1 MSPLRNLRG
10 RGARSRLVFIVFI
23 AIWPL
28 IFGGG
33 FSLSVMTTAA
43 LYAMIAMGLGLL
55 LGQAGQ
61 ISLGQAAFAGIGA
74 FTAGI
79 LTKSFDQPPWV
90 GVIAGTI
97 AATVVALIIGRPILK
112 LKGYFLALA
121 TLGLGEIFV
130 VIVRQHK
137 HFFDGTVGIVSLPH
151 FSIGALSFASYE
163 AQYYLVWF
171 VVFALLL
178 LSERALRSRVGRA
191 LRALSSSETAAS
203 TLGVRA
209 AGWKLRAFVI
219 SAAMAGL
226 AGGFFAYVMSAVVY
240 NSFTGQLSLVVMIM
254 VLVGG
259 VSSLTGA
266 VIGAII
272 MSWLQYAFTSLAS
285 YQTALYAL
293 VLLLLLLFLPG
304 GLIMGFES
312 RYVEAARAYVRRRLE
327 PLTRRIPGFGP
338 APAVVTSP
346 TSADGVTLQ
355 AGPSVTKTEIE
366 AAVLRWK
373 ESSAGSSPVVAVPDA
388 DEFLRLDSA
397 TVQFGGVVA
406 VSGVTLSVA
415 RGSITALL
423 GPNGAGKTTVFN
435 AVSALQK
442 LTSGQIFF
450 KGKRIDRLPASE
462 VARLGLARTFQ
473 NLRLF
478 PNMSVLEN
486 VMVGRH
492 RHEKAGFVT
501 AALGLQKKEE
511 AESRKRSLEALAV
524 VGIEHLAD
532 WSVTALPYGQQRLVE
547 IARALASDPQLLLL
561 DEPAAGMNATEKVQ
575 LVDRIAAIRDAGVTV
590 LLVEHD
596 LSMVMGIS
604 DTVNVLN
611 FGRLI
616 ASGPPAEVQQD
627 PAVIEAYLGVK
638 HGDQYG
644 TLDAQAVELA
654 EGAKERAKDDGA
666 PVLEVKG
673 LFTNYGSISAIRD
686 ISLTVYAGEIVAV
699 LGSNGAGKTTMLR
712 TVSGLLRP
720 RAGTVLYE
728 GADITRLRAQEIASR
743 GVGHVPEGRHVFP
756 TLSVVDNLKLGACCR
771 NDRDKAAERDDLDGV
786 FEVFPRLADRRS
798 QLAGTLSGGEQQML
812 AIGRGLMGR
821 PKLLLLGRTLDGA
834 RAHARRGDL
843 RVARQAERHGTD
855 LARGRAE
862 RQVVAVDRSS
872 RVRVADRAGRA
883 FGQRREPGLRRQS
896 QGSLSRSDRSGVRR
910 VARLGSGDTP

>member
-1 MSPLRNLRG
+1 MSLLRNLRG
-10 RGARSRLVFIVFI
+10 RGARSRLVFIVVI

-55 LGQAGQ
+55 LGQSGQ

-74 FTAGI
+74 FTAGV
-79 LTKSFDQPPWV
+79 LTKSFDQAPWV

-97 AATVVALIIGRPILK
+97 AATVVALIISRPILK

-130 VIVRQHK
+130 AVVRQHK

-151 FSIGALSFASYE
+151 FSIGALSFASRE

-178 LSERALRSRVGRA
+178 LTERALRSRVGRA

-226 AGGFFAYVMSAVVY
+226 AGGFFAYAMSAVVY
-240 NSFTGQLSLVVMIM
+240 SSFTGQLSLVVMIM

-266 VIGAII
+266 VLGAII
-272 MSWLQYAFTSLAS
+272 MSWLQYAFTSFAS

-312 RYVEAARAYVRRRLE
+312 RYIEAARAYVRRRLE
-327 PLTRRIPGFGP
+327 PVIRRIPGFGT
-338 APAVVTSP
+338 APAAVTSS
-346 TSADGVTLQ
+346 TAAAGVTLQ

-373 ESSAGSSPVVAVPDA
+373 ESSAGSSPAVAVPDA

-442 LTSGQIFF
+442 LTSGQIFY

-532 WSVTALPYGQQRLVE
+532 WPVTALPYGQQRLVE
-547 IARALASDPQLLLL
+547 IARALATDPQLLLL

-575 LVDRIAAIRDAGVTV
+575 LVERIAAIRDAGVTV

-616 ASGPPAEVQQD
+616 ASGPPAVVQQD

-673 LFTNYGSISAIRD
+673 IHTNYGSISAIRD

-756 TLSVVDNLKLGACCR
+756 TLSVVDNLKLGTCCR
-771 NDRDKAAERDDLDGV
+771 NDRDKAAQRDDLDGI
-786 FEVFPRLADRRS
+786 FEIFPRLADRRT

-821 PKLLLLGRTLDGA
+821 PKLLLLDEPSMGLAPMIVEAIFESLVKLNASGLTLLVVEQNA
-834 RAHARRGDL
+834 KLLLSIAHHAFVLQTG
-843 RVARQAERHGTD
+843 RVALSGSAASLACDDRVKALYLGQTAAACAE
-855 LARGRAE
+855 
-862 RQVVAVDRSS
+862 
-872 RVRVADRAGRA
+872 
-883 FGQRREPGLRRQS
+883 
-896 QGSLSRSDRSGVRR
+896 
-910 VARLGSGDTP
+910 

>member
-1 MSPLRNLRG
+1 MRLLPNLRG
-10 RGARSRLVFIVFI
+10 RGARSRLIFIVII

-43 LYAMIAMGLGLL
+43 LYALIAMGLGLL

-97 AATVVALIIGRPILK
+97 AATIVALIISRPILK

-137 HFFDGTVGIVSLPH
+137 HFFDGTVGIVSIPH

-163 AQYYLVWF
+163 AQYYLIWF
-171 VVFALLL
+171 VVFALMLL
-178 LSERALRSRVGRA
+178 TERALRSRVGRA
-191 LRALSSSETAAS
+191 LRALSSGETAAS

-209 AGWKLRAFVI
+209 AGWKLQAFVI

-226 AGGFFAYVMSAVVY
+226 AGGFFAYFMSAVVY
-240 NSFTGQLSLVVMIM
+240 SSFTGQLSLVVMIM

-259 VSSLTGA
+259 VSSLAGA

-272 MSWLQYAFTSLAS
+272 MSWLQYAFTSFAT

-312 RYVEAARAYVRRRLE
+312 RYIEAARVYVRKRLE
-327 PLTRRIPGFGP
+327 PVIRRIPGIGA
-338 APAVVTSP
+338 APTGVTSS
-346 TSADGVTLQ
+346 SAAAGLALQ
-355 AGPSVTKTEIE
+355 AGPAVTKTEIE

-373 ESSAGSSPVVAVPDA
+373 ASSADSSPAVAVLDA

-406 VSGVTLSVA
+406 VGGVTLSVA

-435 AVSALQK
+435 AVSGLQK
-442 LTSGQIFF
+442 LTSGQIFY

-462 VARLGLARTFQ
+462 VARLALARTFQ

-532 WSVTALPYGQQRLVE
+532 WPVTALPYGQQRLVE
-547 IARALASDPQLLLL
+547 IARALATDPQLLLL

-575 LVDRIAAIRDAGVTV
+575 LVERIAAIRDAGVTV

-596 LSMVMGIS
+596 LNMVMGIS

-638 HGDQYG
+638 HGGQYG
-644 TLDAQAVELA
+644 TLDARAVELA
-654 EGAKERAKDDGA
+654 EGAGERAKDDGV

-673 LFTNYGSISAIRD
+673 LHTNYGSISAIRD
-686 ISLTVYAGEIVAV
+686 ISLSVYAGEIVAV

-712 TVSGLLRP
+712 TVSGLIRP
-720 RAGTVLYE
+720 RAGTVLFE

-771 NDRDKAAERDDLDGV
+771 SDHDRAAQRDDLEGV
-786 FEVFPRLADRRS
+786 FEIFPRLADRRS

-821 PKLLLLGRTLDGA
+821 PKLLLLDEPSMGLAPMLVEVIFESLVKLNASGLTLLVVEQNA
-834 RAHARRGDL
+834 KLLLSIAHHAFVLQTG
-843 RVARQAERHGTD
+843 RVALSGSAASLACDDRVKTLYLGETAAACAE
-855 LARGRAE
+855 
-862 RQVVAVDRSS
+862 
-872 RVRVADRAGRA
+872 
-883 FGQRREPGLRRQS
+883 
-896 QGSLSRSDRSGVRR
+896 
-910 VARLGSGDTP
+910 

>member
-1 MSPLRNLRG
+1 MSLLRNLRG
-10 RGARSRLVFIVFI
+10 RGARSRLVFIVVI

-55 LGQAGQ
+55 LGQSGQ

-74 FTAGI
+74 FTAGV
-79 LTKSFDQPPWV
+79 LTKSFDQAPWV
-90 GVIAGTI
+90 GVIAGTF
-97 AATVVALIIGRPILK
+97 AATVVALIISRPILK

-130 VIVRQHK
+130 AVVRQHK

-151 FSIGALSFASYE
+151 FSIGPLSFASRE

-178 LSERALRSRVGRA
+178 LTERALRSRVGRA

-209 AGWKLRAFVI
+209 AGWKLQAFVI

-226 AGGFFAYVMSAVVY
+226 AGGFFAFAMSAVVY
-240 NSFTGQLSLVVMIM
+240 SSFTGQLSLVVMIM

-259 VSSLTGA
+259 VSSLAGA

-272 MSWLQYAFTSLAS
+272 MSWLQYAFTGFAT

-312 RYVEAARAYVRRRLE
+312 RYIEAARAYVRRQLD
-327 PLTRRIPGFGP
+327 PAIRRIRGIGP
-338 APAVVTSP
+338 APAVVTSS
-346 TSADGVTLQ
+346 SAATGVTLQ

-366 AAVLRWK
+366 AAILRWK
-373 ESSAGSSPVVAVPDA
+373 GSSAGSSLVVAAPDA
-388 DEFLRLDSA
+388 GEFLRLDSA

-415 RGSITALL
+415 RGSITAVL

-435 AVSALQK
+435 AVSGLQK
-442 LTSGQIFF
+442 LMSGQIFYM
-450 KGKRIDRLPASE
+450 GKRIDRLPASE

-478 PNMSVLEN
+478 LNMSVLEN

-511 AESRKRSLEALAV
+511 AASRKRSLEALAV

-532 WSVTALPYGQQRLVE
+532 WPVTALPYGQQRLVE
-547 IARALASDPQLLLL
+547 IARALATDPQLLLL

-575 LVDRIAAIRDAGVTV
+575 LVERIAAIRDAGVTV

-616 ASGPPAEVQQD
+616 ASGPPAVVQQD

-638 HGDQYG
+638 HGDQDG

-654 EGAKERAKDDGA
+654 EGAKERARDDGA

-699 LGSNGAGKTTMLR
+699 LGSNGAGKTTLLR

-728 GADITRLRAQEIASR
+728 GADITRLRAQDIASR

-756 TLSVVDNLKLGACCR
+756 TLSVVDNLKLGTCCR
-771 NDRDKAAERDDLDGV
+771 NDRDKAAQRDDLDGI
-786 FEVFPRLADRRS
+786 FEIFPRLADRRT

-821 PKLLLLGRTLDGA
+821 PKLLLLDEPSMGLAPMLVEVIFESLVKLNATGLTLLVVEQNA
-834 RAHARRGDL
+834 KLLLSIAHNALSGSAASLACDD
-843 RVARQAERHGTD
+843 RVKALYLGETAAACAE
-855 LARGRAE
+855 
-862 RQVVAVDRSS
+862 
-872 RVRVADRAGRA
+872 
-883 FGQRREPGLRRQS
+883 
-896 QGSLSRSDRSGVRR
+896 
-910 VARLGSGDTP
+910 

>member
-1 MSPLRNLRG
+1 MSLLRNLGG
-10 RGARSRLVFIVFI
+10 RGARSRLVFIVII

-74 FTAGI
+74 FAAGV
-79 LTKSFDQPPWV
+79 LTNSFDQPPWV

-130 VIVRQHK
+130 AVVRQHK

-151 FSIGALSFASYE
+151 FSIGALSFASRE
-163 AQYYLVWF
+163 AQYYLVWV

-209 AGWKLRAFVI
+209 AGWKLQAFVI

-226 AGGFFAYVMSAVVY
+226 AGGFFAYAMSAVVY
-240 NSFTGQLSLVVMIM
+240 SSFTSQLSLVVMIM

-266 VIGAII
+266 VLGAVI
-272 MSWLQYAFTSLAS
+272 MSWLQYAFTSFAS

-312 RYVEAARAYVRRRLE
+312 RYIEAARAYLRRRLE
-327 PLTRRIPGFGP
+327 PVIRRIPGLGT
-338 APAVVTSP
+338 APAAVTSS
-346 TSADGVTLQ
+346 TAAAGVTLQ
-355 AGPSVTKTEIE
+355 AGPPVTKTEIE
-366 AAVLRWK
+366 AAVLRWR
-373 ESSAGSSPVVAVPDA
+373 ENSAGSSPVVTVPDA

-435 AVSALQK
+435 AVSGLQK
-442 LTSGQIFF
+442 LTSGQIFY

-462 VARLGLARTFQ
+462 VARLALARTFQ

-532 WSVTALPYGQQRLVE
+532 WPVTALPYGQQRLVE
-547 IARALASDPQLLLL
+547 IARALATDPQLLLL

-575 LVDRIAAIRDAGVTV
+575 LVERIAAIRDAGVTV

-616 ASGPPAEVQQD
+616 ASGPPAVVQQD
-627 PAVIEAYLGVK
+627 PAVIEAYLGVR

-644 TLDAQAVELA
+644 TPDARAA
-654 EGAKERAKDDGA
+654 EFAGEAKERARDGSS

-673 LFTNYGSISAIRD
+673 IHTNYGSISAIRD
-686 ISLTVYAGEIVAV
+686 INLTVYAAEIVAV

-756 TLSVVDNLKLGACCR
+756 TLSVVDNLKLGSCCR
-771 NDRDKAAERDDLDGV
+771 NDRDKAAQRDDLDGI
-786 FEVFPRLADRRS
+786 FEIFPRLADRRT

-812 AIGRGLMGR
+812 AIGRGLMGQ
-821 PKLLLLGRTLDGA
+821 PKLLLLDEPSMGLAPMIVEAIFESLVKLNASGLTLLVVEQNA
-834 RAHARRGDL
+834 KLLLSIAHHAFVLQTG
-843 RVARQAERHGTD
+843 RVALSGSAASLACDDRVKALYLGQTAAACAE
-855 LARGRAE
+855 
-862 RQVVAVDRSS
+862 
-872 RVRVADRAGRA
+872 
-883 FGQRREPGLRRQS
+883 
-896 QGSLSRSDRSGVRR
+896 
-910 VARLGSGDTP
+910 